1 MWPSTLSGNAALTLK
16 LIIDFYCKEMRLSHA
31 HTQSFFCFLIGCF
44 HWLPEISQKIVE
56 GKASGISFVCFLFG
70 GGERN
75 NVDNIMGFN
84 VKF

>member
-1 MWPSTLSGNAALTLK
+1 
-16 LIIDFYCKEMRLSHA
+16 MRLSHA
-31 HTQSFFCFLIGCF
+31 HTQSFFCFLIGHF

-56 GKASGISFVCFLFG
+56 RERKASGISFVFFFFL

-75 NVDNIMGFN
+75 NVDDIMGSS